1 MIGEPRLSDRYT
13 HNPATLLHIAEY
25 LRDRGIHPL
34 EIFRRADLS
43 PAQLLNSWILREHCF
58 ALGHQLGLVVSER
71 FPGAHVGR
79 RFRLTEFGAWGRMVA
94 KAPTLEQ
101 ACAVAVNHVEL
112 LHQGSDLRLVKIGRH
127 AELRFAYRGKLGF
140 DPVQHILGTLAV
152 LRKVALLAGVPE
164 AVGVRFSMPYAPG
177 ADQLEAMH
185 GPSLEFGCAHDAI
198 VIDREILDQTLKGT
212 NGRVNPEEPM
222 ETASSVGALVK
233 QLLPYGRLT
242 VEEVA
247 ARQRI
252 SVRTLQRRLRHW
264 GFSFEEIVDDVRR
277 TEAIAHVRAGEHS
290 MMEIAFLLGYSDHAH
305 FTRAFKR
312 WTGLPPRQYAKAHG

>member
-1 MIGEPRLSDRYT
+1 MSDRYA

-25 LRDRGIHPL
+25 LRDRGVHPL
-34 EIFRRADLS
+34 EIFRRAEVS
-43 PAQLLNSWILREHCF
+43 PAQLLNGWVLREHCF
-58 ALGHQLGLVVSER
+58 ALGHELGQVVSEK
-71 FPGAHVGR
+71 FPGARIGDC
-79 RFRLTEFGAWGRMVA
+79 FRLTEFGAWGRMVIE
-94 KAPTLEQ
+94 APTLER
-101 ACAVAVNHVEL
+101 ACAVAVGHVEL
-112 LHQGSDLRLVKIGRH
+112 LHQGSDLRLVKVGRH

-164 AVGVRFSMPYAPG
+164 AVGVRFAMPYARG
-177 ADQLEAMH
+177 VDQLEAMH

-198 VIDREILDQTLKGT
+198 VIDREILNQPLNGS
-212 NGRVNPEEPM
+212 NGRVHADEPM
-222 ETASSVGALVK
+222 ETATAVGALVK

-242 VEEVA
+242 IEEVA

-252 SVRTLQRRLRHW
+252 SVRTLQRRLRDW

-277 TEAIAHVRAGEHS
+277 AEAIGHVRAGNHS
-290 MMEIAFLLGYSDHAH
+290 KMEIAFLLGYSDQAH

-312 WTGLPPRQYAKAHG
+312 WTGRSPRQFAKTGSE